1 MADQGKNAPYLPTK
15 QEMKLLETLMDP
27 QNRMKGVLEICKTAG
42 IAKDTYYRAFAKPDF
57 AELYRTQSLNIIRRN
72 VMPIVNAMVKEA
84 KRGSA
89 QHQKMSLE
97 MIGEYSEQ
105 HVVTTETYAERI
117 KRLRG
122 QSSK

>member
-1 MADQGKNAPYLPTK
+1 
-15 QEMKLLETLMDP
+15 
-27 QNRMKGVLEICKTAG
+27 MKGVLDVCR
-42 IAKDTYYRAFAKPDF
+42 IAKVGKDTYYKSFEKADF
-57 AELYRTQSLNIIRRN
+57 CELYRGQSLSIIRRSIA
-72 VMPIVNAMVKEA
+72 PIVNAMVKEA